1 MKNPWEYMSAKT
13 SSIKK
18 KSDKNKESEEEN
30 VDGSKQDDH
39 PILKIIKVYRLDTE
53 HIYLGYTIDIEYMII
68 TINSFV
74 FNVILNRTKN

>member
-30 VDGSKQDDH
+30 VDGSKQDDP
-39 PILKIIKVYRLDTE
+39 PILKIIKVYRLNTE
-53 HIYLGYTIDIEYMII
+53 Q
-68 TINSFV
+68 
-74 FNVILNRTKN
+74 R

>member
-1 MKNPWEYMSAKT
+1 MKNPWEYMSTKT

-53 HIYLGYTIDIEYMII
+53 HIYLGLPLISNI
-68 TINSFV
+68 
-74 FNVILNRTKN
+74 

>member
-30 VDGSKQDDH
+30 VDGSKQDDP
-39 PILKIIKVYRLDTE
+39 PILKIIKVYRLNTE
-53 HIYLGYTIDIEYMII
+53 HRYLGQLISNI
-68 TINSFV
+68 
-74 FNVILNRTKN
+74 

>member
-30 VDGSKQDDH
+30 VDGTKQDDP
-39 PILKIIKVYRLDTE
+39 PILKIIKVYRLNTE
-53 HIYLGYTIDIEYMII
+53 HRYIEYMII

-74 FNVILNRTKN
+74 FNLILNRTKN

>member
-53 HIYLGYTIDIEYMII
+53 HIYLGLIDIEYMII

>member
-30 VDGSKQDDH
+30 VDGSKQDDP
-39 PILKIIKVYRLDTE
+39 PILKIIKVYRFNTE
-53 HIYLGYTIDIEYMII
+53 KIYLGLPLISNI
-68 TINSFV
+68 
-74 FNVILNRTKN
+74 